1 MPELEPVVAAE
12 PRNAGDMELRKA
24 KLRKATREME
34 SYFVGMLLKRLHESA
49 SQGGLFEQRAESSTY
64 REMMDDAIAAEIGK
78 RGAFGIADTL
88 YRQMVKR
95 IEAEER

>member
-1 MPELEPVVAAE
+1 
-12 PRNAGDMELRKA
+12 
-24 KLRKATREME
+24 
-34 SYFVGMLLKRLHESA
+34 
-49 SQGGLFEQRAESSTY
+49 
-64 REMMDDAIAAEIGK
+64 MDDAIAAEIGK